1 MWDYYGIK
9 IGEKMLKR
17 VITKE
22 QRNKLIEKKKE
33 SKLLEKLI
41 KILIRKGII
50 IPRDL
55 QDE

>member
-1 MWDYYGIK
+1 VWDYYGIK

>member
-1 MWDYYGIK
+1 
-9 IGEKMLKR
+9 MLKR